1 MGGERML
8 AHVDLASMAWAET
21 ASDFEWDGSWRDVYV
36 LNTTIDDWQ
45 RVLDALMAF
54 IPAPVLTFDGEAI
67 AFPLSAAAI
76 FQRRENCSPLLSL
89 AVGNVRL
96 NCNFFQ
102 DDEIEFD
109 LDPREVNSADDLESI
124 KTFMRVLASRTGKT
138 AILTHENTKSALI
151 LAVPPPV

>member
-1 MGGERML
+1 MT
-8 AHVDLASMAWAET
+8 WAET

-45 RVLDALMAF
+45 RVLDVLVKLTL
-54 IPAPVLTFDGEAI
+54 APVVSIDGEAI

-76 FQRRENCSPLLSL
+76 FQRREKCSPVLQL
-89 AVGNVRL
+89 AVGNVRFH
-96 NCNFFQ
+96 CNFFQ

-124 KTFMRVLASRTGKT
+124 KTFMRVLATRTGKT
-138 AILTHENTKSALI
+138 AILTHENTKSAVI
-151 LAVPPPV
+151 LAVPPPGG